1 MLAAEARAARLE
13 QLRLNVLA
21 QETNFGLLSPGPRA
35 HPAPAPAPVYETPA
49 PEDDIVANLERR
61 IEALESDDEEAP
73 VLAAGHEPVEPDVV
87 DEPDPFRKA
96 IRRGE
101 ELGKETV
108 EPVVPDLED
117 EAHTGPSKLHHVRG
131 DETGPSKLH
140 AAGDEDAAPSRDVE
154 VTLDARFAKREAKV
168 RASFLE
174 ATGSLDAYEHAGPDE
189 APDRTER
196 QRIRARKRRLKRN
209 RRRAGI
215 AAAEAL
221 ARAPLPAAEAPAPA
235 YAEAPAPAY
244 ITTTPP
250 ASPER
255 PPKDPAF
262 TPTRERW
269 YKRRVAGVPQSPD
282 TPPAKSGRSLWGLL
296 SRSVRK
302 KKVSD

>member
-1 MLAAEARAARLE
+1 MISFGRNRAVH
-13 QLRLNVLA
+13 Q
-21 QETNFGLLSPGPRA
+21 QIKGC
-35 HPAPAPAPVYETPA
+35 
-49 PEDDIVANLERR
+49 
-61 IEALESDDEEAP
+61 
-73 VLAAGHEPVEPDVV
+73 
-87 DEPDPFRKA
+87 PFRNMEASSSTAAAHGDATFAPGARVIYKDGSSGVVQKA
-96 IRRGE
+96 HHDDPEGGVYYTVD
-101 ELGKETV
+101 LGPGRV
-108 EPVVPDLED
+108 IN
-117 EAHTGPSKLHHVRG
+117 ALHKSLR
-131 DETGPSKLH
+131 PQ
-140 AAGDEDAAPSRDVE
+140 AREDAV
-154 VTLDARFAKREAKV
+154 LDARFAKREAKV

-174 ATGSLDAYEHAGPDE
+174 STGSLRAYEHAGPDE
-189 APDRTER
+189 GPDRTER

-221 ARAPLPAAEAPAPA
+221 ARAPLPAEAPAPA

-244 ITTTPP
+244 ISTTPP

-282 TPPAKSGRSLWGLL
+282 TPPAKPRSGRSLWNLL
-296 SRSVRK
+296 SRSTRK

>member
-1 MLAAEARAARLE
+1 ME
-13 QLRLNVLA
+13 VV
-21 QETNFGLLSPGPRA
+21 
-35 HPAPAPAPVYETPA
+35 APATKPSSSTAAAHGDATFVPGARVIYKDGSSGVVQKAHLDDPEGVYYTVDLGPGRVINALHKSLRPQDAEQATGA
-49 PEDDIVANLERR
+49 DD
-61 IEALESDDEEAP
+61 
-73 VLAAGHEPVEPDVV
+73 
-87 DEPDPFRKA
+87 
-96 IRRGE
+96 
-101 ELGKETV
+101 
-108 EPVVPDLED
+108 
-117 EAHTGPSKLHHVRG
+117 
-131 DETGPSKLH
+131 
-140 AAGDEDAAPSRDVE
+140 DAAATTPRPRDDADA
-154 VTLDARFAKREAKV
+154 TLDARFAKREAKV

-174 ATGSLDAYEHAGPDE
+174 ATGSLRDYEHAGPDE

-244 ITTTPP
+244 ISTTPP

-282 TPPAKSGRSLWGLL
+282 TPPAKPRSGRSLWNLL
-296 SRSVRK
+296 SRSTRK

>member
-1 MLAAEARAARLE
+1 MHQQIKGCPFRNMEASSSTAAAHGDATFAPGARVIYKDGSSGVVQKAHHDDPEGGVYYTVDLGPGRVINALHKSLRPQEPDARATTPGLSTPLVKRL
-13 QLRLNVLA
+13 
-21 QETNFGLLSPGPRA
+21 G
-35 HPAPAPAPVYETPA
+35 
-49 PEDDIVANLERR
+49 EDN
-61 IEALESDDEEAP
+61 
-73 VLAAGHEPVEPDVV
+73 
-87 DEPDPFRKA
+87 
-96 IRRGE
+96 
-101 ELGKETV
+101 
-108 EPVVPDLED
+108 
-117 EAHTGPSKLHHVRG
+117 
-131 DETGPSKLH
+131 
-140 AAGDEDAAPSRDVE
+140 EDANTPKNDADAA
-154 VTLDARFAKREAKV
+154 LDARFAKREAKV

-174 ATGSLDAYEHAGPDE
+174 ATGSLRDYEHAGPDE

-282 TPPAKSGRSLWGLL
+282 TPPAKPRSGRSLWNLL
-296 SRSVRK
+296 SRSTRK

>member
-1 MLAAEARAARLE
+1 MCIRDSQKAHHDDPEGGVYYTVDLGPGRVINALHKSLRPQEPDARATTPGLSTPLVKRL
-13 QLRLNVLA
+13 
-21 QETNFGLLSPGPRA
+21 G
-35 HPAPAPAPVYETPA
+35 
-49 PEDDIVANLERR
+49 EDN
-61 IEALESDDEEAP
+61 
-73 VLAAGHEPVEPDVV
+73 
-87 DEPDPFRKA
+87 
-96 IRRGE
+96 
-101 ELGKETV
+101 
-108 EPVVPDLED
+108 
-117 EAHTGPSKLHHVRG
+117 
-131 DETGPSKLH
+131 
-140 AAGDEDAAPSRDVE
+140 EDANTPKNDADAA
-154 VTLDARFAKREAKV
+154 LDARFAKREAKV

-174 ATGSLDAYEHAGPDE
+174 ATGSLRDYEHAGPDE

-282 TPPAKSGRSLWGLL
+282 TPPAKPRSGRSLWNLL
-296 SRSVRK
+296 SRSTRKK